1 MRNGINQRSG
11 AHIVIENNTKIPSI
25 VSRGLS
31 VMPGTETNI
40 GLTSKKIRRLRQP
53 FKSNCTDEFD
63 AERVSNITGN
73 WYRYS
78 STICKGM
85 CYGSIFFEV
94 CGCVHPSFIEGVLL
108 ERWASLAAER
118 VRICNVIEG
127 SDDYVCSNTTGF
139 RKVGEENVC
148 DCNPEC
154 YEGKYRVRF
163 LIILNTCRQVTL
175 TSILPKFVKSLLYFV
190 GPNINKS
197 MASGWILASI
207 DRNVRHC
214 L

>member
-1 MRNGINQRSG
+1 MQNHITDDYYMRNGINKRSG

-25 VSRGLS
+25 VSKGLS
-31 VMPGTETNI
+31 LMPGTETNV
-40 GLTSKKIRRLRQP
+40 GLTSKKIQRLRQP
-53 FKSNCTDEFD
+53 FKSNCTNEFE
-63 AERVSNITGN
+63 AVRVNNITGN

-108 ERWASLAAER
+108 ERWASLAGDKI
-118 VRICNVIEG
+118 RICNVREG

-139 RKVGEENVC
+139 RKVSEENVC

-154 YEGKYRVRF
+154 YEGNYRVKF
-163 LIILNTCRQVTL
+163 KII
-175 TSILPKFVKSLLYFV
+175 P
-190 GPNINKS
+190 
-197 MASGWILASI
+197 
-207 DRNVRHC
+207 
-214 L
+214 